1 MSRRGKSLTRARVN
15 ALLIAAGRGLD
26 DMSAEID
33 GDTPNLEFEIFQTKV
48 LEAYQI
54 LRERYPETR
63 LVSD

>member
-26 DMSAEID
+26 EMRDEID
-33 GDTPNLEFEIFQTKV
+33 DDTPDLEFEAFQTKV

-54 LRERYPETR
+54 LRWRYPDTK
-63 LVSD
+63 LVTD